1 MTANQINFAKHKE
14 DVRHNKASEAVAS
27 GTLSESVRHNT
38 ASEAINW
45 YTGQNLAKLQG
56 RQGELAQAQ
65 AAESSTRADLYESEV
80 GTKQQQIDETRRHN
94 IVSEIIS
101 GVNAIGNLASGVA
114 KTAGVMGLVK

>member
-27 GTLSESVRHNT
+27 GTLSEAVRHNT

-56 RQGELAQAQ
+56 YQGALAQAQ
-65 AAESSTRADLYESEV
+65 AVESGSRSDLYKSETGV
-80 GTKQQQIDETRRHN
+80 RKQLADETRRHN

-101 GVNAIGNLASGVA
+101 GAGALGTLASGVA
-114 KTAGVMGLVK
+114 KTAGVMGLIK